1 MQYIYYIYKIK
12 NMNKESKNSKF
23 KRLANKRVPAAL
35 EKLDSIK
42 KLSNKANYEYTDQEV
57 IAIVKALDAK
67 VKEVKNSFDKK
78 TKPTFKI

>member
-1 MQYIYYIYKIK
+1 
-12 NMNKESKNSKF
+12 MNKESKNSKF

>member
-1 MQYIYYIYKIK
+1 MLYIYYII
-12 NMNKESKNSKF
+12 MNKESKNSKF

>member
-1 MQYIYYIYKIK
+1 MLYIYYII
-12 NMNKESKNSKF
+12 MDKESKNSKF

>member
-1 MQYIYYIYKIK
+1 MLYIYHII
-12 NMNKESKNSKF
+12 MNKESKNSKF